1 MYRYFPHVV
10 SVLAIIISITA
21 LANMCPRFS
30 SFDYLG
36 LIVGILTLLVTLLL
50 GWQIYNAVDI
60 RNNLNKLNKQ
70 CEDLNINIQANQT
83 NVDSKTTA
91 LEKETSELRTQLEKE
106 ISELRTR
113 LENLID
119 AKVSNFEVL
128 GRIYMSSAHAQRG
141 STNLANS
148 YFNYIKALDFFAQED
163 VWKYTKDIITI
174 LDNLDQILKIFER
187 GGNNLRSEIDD
198 LINTAELFSRISIN
212 LKKAQKE
219 LNFLSEQFENI
230 RERHQNLI

>member
-1 MYRYFPHVV
+1 MYKYFPHVV
-10 SVLAIIISITA
+10 SVLAIIISIIA
-21 LANMCPRFS
+21 LANICPRFS

-50 GWQIYNAVDI
+50 GWQIYNAIDI
-60 RNNLNKLNKQ
+60 RNNLNNLNKKY
-70 CEDLNINIQANQT
+70 EDLNINIQAIQT

-91 LEKETSELRTQLEKE
+91 LEKET
-106 ISELRTR
+106 SELRTR

-174 LDNLDQILKIFER
+174 LDNLDQILKIFEES
-187 GGNNLRSEIDD
+187 GNNFGRETDN

>member
-1 MYRYFPHVV
+1 MYKYFPHVV
-10 SVLAIIISITA
+10 SVLAIIISIIA
-21 LANMCPRFS
+21 LANICPRFS

-50 GWQIYNAVDI
+50 GWQIYNAIDI
-60 RNNLNKLNKQ
+60 RNNLNNLNKKY
-70 CEDLNINIQANQT
+70 EDLNINIQAIQT

-91 LEKETSELRTQLEKE
+91 LEKET
-106 ISELRTR
+106 SELRTR

-174 LDNLDQILKIFER
+174 LDNLDQILKIFEES
-187 GGNNLRSEIDD
+187 GNNFGRETDN

-219 LNFLSEQFENI
+219 LNFLSEHFENI